1 MNATS
6 ATTLIAPGQYESL
19 TTIGEGPKFGIGTA
33 KRPASGIP
41 QTKYTALLG
50 PGTYSASDPRF
61 VSPKYSIGNREKDSN
76 KKPKLAQIRLLAN
89 GSHEKMVIEVNDVP
103 GPGTYTPKNVFRN
116 TIGGIFSR
124 DGTRSRNNSAHSSAR
139 KKS

>member
-1 MNATS
+1 M
-6 ATTLIAPGQYESL
+6 
-19 TTIGEGPKFGIGTA
+19 
-33 KRPASGIP
+33 P

-61 VSPKYSIGNREKDSN
+61 VSVKYSIGNREKDSN

-103 GPGTYTPKNVFRN
+103 GPGTYTPKIVFKN

-124 DGTRSRNNSAHSSAR
+124 EGARTRSMSAHSSNKNKTQENFLSPEPKNAVL
-139 KKS
+139 KSMPSYGFGTS